1 MMGEESNGA
10 GATCRYHEG
19 HEARI
24 STNEKRLGRHDEALI
39 EIQQRVPAW
48 ASLLMTAM
56 GIVLGAASGVA
67 AAGIWGG

>member
-1 MMGEESNGA
+1 MKKEENGA

-24 STNEKRLGRHDEALI
+24 ATNEKRLGRHDEVLI
-39 EIQQRVPAW
+39 EIQRRLPAW
-48 ASLLMTAM
+48 ASLLMTVM
-56 GIVLGAASGVA
+56 GIVLGALASLA